1 MKVDFNTSRKPTCG
15 SKSKSLL
22 ADRNTNQ
29 TETIASVRRS
39 FLQAS
44 AVHVV
49 PWVLAICP
57 LFAKKA
63 AREHLFIYSGIF

>member
-1 MKVDFNTSRKPTCG
+1 MEVNFNTSRKPTCG

-29 TETIASVRRS
+29 TETIVSVRRS

-44 AVHVV
+44 AVHAVV
-49 PWVLAICP
+49 FC
-57 LFAKKA
+57 
-63 AREHLFIYSGIF
+63 SGFWHFEMTTKIVT